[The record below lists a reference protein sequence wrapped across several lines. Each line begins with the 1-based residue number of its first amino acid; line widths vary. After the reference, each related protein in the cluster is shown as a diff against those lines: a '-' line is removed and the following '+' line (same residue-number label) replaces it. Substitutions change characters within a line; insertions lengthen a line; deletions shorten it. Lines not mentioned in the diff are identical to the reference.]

1 MVVCEFF
8 YVRTRLLGRWK
19 LELIFRGYF
28 FGGGDFFLHTE
39 ILVKIRERDVFVF
52 FRLLM
57 LIGLCGVGDRMRG
70 VREAVIEKDSGI
82 FRIFYCI
89 FLNFKI
95 ASSRIEQ
102 QRKM

>member
-1 MVVCEFF
+1 VETRTYFQRVFF
-8 YVRTRLLGRWK
+8 
-19 LELIFRGYF
+19 
-28 FGGGDFFLHTE
+28 GGDFFLHTE
-39 ILVKIRERDVFVF
+39 ILVKIRERERDVFVF
-52 FRLLM
+52 FRLQM
-57 LIGLCGVGDRMRG
+57 LIGLCGVATELG

-95 ASSRIEQ
+95 ASSRIEK